1 MKFGLIMVP
10 QVLDG
15 QREPYQSLIE
25 QIEYAEEL
33 GYDSVWL
40 TEHHFSGYGRP
51 SVPVLAGQ
59 AAARTRR
66 IRIGT
71 AVAVLP
77 FHHPIQVAEDW
88 ATVDQI
94 SNGRVEFGI
103 GRGNQPAEF
112 KGLNVPMDEARER
125 MQESLAIIRKAWSQ
139 KTVSHDGRFWQVPE
153 IEVLPKPIQKP
164 HPPIWQAAV
173 SNYTTKMIIE
183 QGINGLIGPYLCP
196 FEILKEEYFDV
207 WHEGIREAG
216 RLDLQMCHNEFVWV
230 GDSDDQVKADIEKHV
245 MWYVR
250 TASKLWGERVKERS
264 AKQFANFSEVLERF
278 EQITFDEIYND
289 LGIFGTPETVAEKV
303 RWMRDEGGVD
313 YLMNFMWF
321 GGIDHGK
328 AMRNMERFAK
338 EVMPEFREPPVG
350 AADVAAQAS

>member
-10 QVLDG
+10 QVRNG
-15 QREPYQSLIE
+15 EPEPYENLIE

-33 GYDSVWL
+33 GYDSIWL
-40 TEHHFSGYGRP
+40 TEHHFSEYGRP

-59 AAARTRR
+59 AAARTKR

-71 AVAVLP
+71 AIVVLP

-88 ATVDQI
+88 ATIDQI

-125 MQESLAIIRKAWSQ
+125 STEALEIIRQAWTQDSF
-139 KTVSHDGRFWQVPE
+139 SYDGKFWQIPE
-153 IEVLPKPIQKP
+153 VSVLPKPVQKP

-173 SNYTTKMIIE
+173 SAYTVKMVIE
-183 QGINGLIGPYLCP
+183 QQINGLIGPYLCP
-196 FEILKEEYFDV
+196 FEVLKEEFFDV
-207 WHEGIREAG
+207 WHDGIQAAG
-216 RLDLQMCHNEFVWV
+216 RPDLQMCHNEFVWV
-230 GDSDDQVKADIEKHV
+230 GESDAQVKADIEEHV

-250 TASKLWGERVKERS
+250 TAAKLWGERIKEKS

-278 EQITFDEIYND
+278 EQISFDEIYND
-289 LGIFGTPETVAEKV
+289 LGIFGTPEKVSEKV
-303 RWMRDEGGVD
+303 RWMRDEGRVD
-313 YLMNFMWF
+313 HLMNFMWF
-321 GGIDHGK
+321 GGVDQEK
-328 AMRNMERFAK
+328 SLRNMELFAK
-338 EVMPEFREPPVG
+338 EVMPQFQDE
-350 AADVAAQAS
+350 AAATPAPAGV